1 MTDVPLDC
9 SAALICGEFS
19 ARVEA
24 LDLTGCR
31 VEGSTF
37 LGSEFDPVRM
47 TDTIFEDCDLSGA
60 LFRRASLRRVEFR
73 RCRMSGVAWPGA
85 EFCDVRFVE
94 CKLDEAHFRMSKG
107 ERIEFTECAA
117 AGIDFV
123 EARWLGARLLRCDL
137 TGAEF
142 SNAKHGARLHGSKLD
157 SVLGATALAGAII
170 DSTQLVPLATGLFG
184 GLGIVIDDTPE
195 QDGGRS

>member
-1 MTDVPLDC
+1 MR
-9 SAALICGEFS
+9 AAIDIKAMFDM
-19 ARVEA
+19 RHNH
-24 LDLTGCR
+24 TGR
-31 VEGSTF
+31 FGVDQGS
-37 LGSEFDPVRM
+37 V
-47 TDTIFEDCDLSGA
+47 
-60 LFRRASLRRVEFR
+60 RASRQQRVLTHPEKISLELIGGLN
-73 RCRMSGVAWPGA
+73 RMRSG
-85 EFCDVRFVE
+85 CN
-94 CKLDEAHFRMSKG
+94 H
-107 ERIEFTECAA
+107 ITA